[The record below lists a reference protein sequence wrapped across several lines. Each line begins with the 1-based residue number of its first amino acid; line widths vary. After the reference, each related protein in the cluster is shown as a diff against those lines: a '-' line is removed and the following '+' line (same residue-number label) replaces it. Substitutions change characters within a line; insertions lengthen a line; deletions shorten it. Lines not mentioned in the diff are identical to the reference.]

1 MKKTYTGWTNDGGL
15 ALPTLQVFY
24 ILGEPQ
30 LVTLRNAAIKYFN
43 TSWRQMKFNKL
54 KKYFRGLLRE
64 RTSHTLSCITNNR
77 SVLVVCV
84 GGGRSW
90 HLSSFY
96 CWCSGCDVTG
106 CGDLVSWQNLW
117 YGLLGRKYQMLFL
130 LTLCF
135 TEPTRKGKSVNS
147 LGWFIFIFM
156 GILPLLIVICFKLV
170 LLRRWKLISEVRHWN
185 SKLWTL
191 STYFSNHP
199 LTLTSPNPRVWEKE
213 RNLFS
218 SIMLQQFCSPQIVT
232 SVKYFNYINW
242 VMSLDIK
249 FS

>member
-96 CWCSGCDVTG
+96 C
-106 CGDLVSWQNLW
+106 
-117 YGLLGRKYQMLFL
+117 
-130 LTLCF
+130 
-135 TEPTRKGKSVNS
+135 
-147 LGWFIFIFM
+147 
-156 GILPLLIVICFKLV
+156 
-170 LLRRWKLISEVRHWN
+170 
-185 SKLWTL
+185 
-191 STYFSNHP
+191 
-199 LTLTSPNPRVWEKE
+199 
-213 RNLFS
+213 
-218 SIMLQQFCSPQIVT
+218 
-232 SVKYFNYINW
+232 
-242 VMSLDIK
+242 
-249 FS
+249 